1 MPAYLIVHPREQ
13 RKDGS
18 KDDILIEGDDLK
30 LAVTDGWA
38 VFTDQHGICLA
49 IPAGLGAQIQRV
61 DEPQGTDH
69 PEPAPQKE

>member
-1 MPAYLIVHPREQ
+1 MPRYLIVHPREQ

-18 KDDILIEGDDLK
+18 KDDVLIEGDDLT

-38 VFTDQHGICLA
+38 VFTDQDGICLA

-61 DEPQGTDH
+61 DEPQD
-69 PEPAPQKE
+69 PNQEPAPQKE

>member
-13 RKDGS
+13 RREDVLVE
-18 KDDILIEGDDLK
+18 DPHLT

-38 VFTDQHGICLA
+38 VFSDQAGICLA

-61 DEPQGTDH
+61 DVEQAPP
-69 PEPAPQKE
+69 PEPAPPKE